1 MKTLWVFGDSHT
13 AGHGCTPTFEYY
25 EKWYKEGDKLW
36 SEHLAEYLKVNLE
49 NKGRNGCSNDI
60 MLDRIIEWFYEIK
73 EGVIV
78 IIGKT
83 YSHRFDVPQ
92 KEGFNSIVRDGLN
105 SIFWDWD
112 TFANDDILSQFTL
125 DEKKCIVDF
134 QYYFMNS
141 PLFDER
147 WVKRYNWIK
156 RLLEERGCKVII
168 WDVVEELKGFQTI
181 RKATKNK
188 IDDGHLSFRGH
199 SDFSIHMWNKWFK
212 EKSLI

>member
-36 SEHLAEYLKVNLE
+36 SEHLAGYLKVNLE

-73 EGVIV
+73 EGDIV

-134 QYYFMNS
+134 QYYFMTS

-147 WVKRYNWIK
+147 WVNRYNWIK
-156 RLLEERGCKVII
+156 RLLEERGCRVIV
-168 WDVVEELKGFQTI
+168 WDVVKDLKGFQTI
-181 RKATKNK
+181 RMGTNNK
-188 IDDGHLSFRGH
+188 IKDDHLSFQGH
-199 SDFSIHMWNKWFK
+199 KDFFMYMLNKWFK
-212 EKSLI
+212 EKSFI